1 MAKDSASGKIP
12 ANGLSEKSSFAGESN
27 ASLGLDS
34 KGKAQ
39 MPIGTV
45 KKSVSTSHG
54 KFEMC

>member
-34 KGKAQ
+34 KGKDQ
-39 MPIGTV
+39 KPIGTV
-45 KKSVSTSHG
+45 KKSVSGSHG